1 MKETFRTLKPATKRW
16 VKKTQ
21 KDFVLESHHD
31 RLLILAAAAWDRATE
46 AKSIIDAEGAVIL
59 DRFKQQRPHPAISIE
74 RDSMLTFSKLLRE
87 LALDLEPPAESR
99 PPRQYGS

>member
-1 MKETFRTLKPATKRW
+1 MKETYKSLKPPTKRW
-16 VKKTQ
+16 IKKIQ

-31 RLLILAAAAWDRATE
+31 RLLILAASAWDRAVE
-46 AKSIIDAEGAVIL
+46 AKRIVDAEGAIVL
-59 DRFKQQRPHPAISIE
+59 DRFGSQRQHPAISIE